1 MTRLFALADLHLSLS
16 GEKPMDVFGEAWR
29 DHPERMAATW
39 DRLVAPEDT
48 VLLPGDLSWARN
60 LGEACVDLAWIGAR
74 PGRKLLLRGNHDS
87 WWPGPRALREALPA
101 SCEALHNDGH
111 RVGDWVIVGARG
123 WTAPGDPAATE
134 HDAVL
139 FRRELERLRMSIADA
154 DRRFGRDLPRLAMVH
169 FPPWV
174 EGYAPTPVVE
184 LLSRAGVRVCVY
196 GHLHGDDHRLAITG
210 ERDGIRYHFVAA
222 DATGFAPALILET
235 TVAGSDA
242 CRGVGA
248 RPRGE
253 TW

>member
-1 MTRLFALADLHLSLS
+1 
-16 GEKPMDVFGEAWR
+16 
-29 DHPERMAATW
+29 
-39 DRLVAPEDT
+39 
-48 VLLPGDLSWARN
+48 
-60 LGEACVDLAWIGAR
+60 
-74 PGRKLLLRGNHDS
+74 
-87 WWPGPRALREALPA
+87 
-101 SCEALHNDGH
+101 
-111 RVGDWVIVGARG
+111 
-123 WTAPGDPAATE
+123 
-134 HDAVL
+134 
-139 FRRELERLRMSIADA
+139 MSIADA

-184 LLSRAGVRVCVY
+184 LLSGAGVRVCVY

-242 CRGVGA
+242 CRGVGV